1 MNGKEGGT
9 DAKLQNPMQRIL
21 FATDLSSKAQHMF
34 PYVANLAANHC
45 ASLVILHVMQEEPRK
60 ETYIN
65 MVNNLIGEE
74 RWNAMREADT
84 QRARSILIGKKTEA
98 SQIRSAVAPFC
109 AHIREK
115 HPEIKLV
122 EDDIIAVQGTVAETI
137 IKTAVENKC
146 DLIVMGYHRRGGLTD
161 IVAGSIL
168 KSVLRQTYVP
178 VLLIP
183 PTQEM
188 DQ

>member
-1 MNGKEGGT
+1 M
-9 DAKLQNPMQRIL
+9 QNPVQRIL
-21 FATDLSSKAQHMF
+21 FATDLSSKARHMF
-34 PYVANLAANHC
+34 PYVVKLAANHC
-45 ASLVILHVMQEEPRK
+45 ASLVILHVLQEEPKK

-84 QRARSILIGKKTEA
+84 QRARSIMIGKKAEA
-98 SQIRSAVAPFC
+98 SQIRSAVVPFC
-109 AHIREK
+109 AHIRK
-115 HPEIKLV
+115 QHPEIKLL
-122 EDDIIAVQGTVAETI
+122 EDDIIAVQGTVPEAI
-137 IKTAVENKC
+137 VKTAVENKC

-161 IVAGSIL
+161 IMAGNIL
-168 KSVLRQTYVP
+168 KSVLRQTYIP

-188 DQ
+188 EQ

>member
-1 MNGKEGGT
+1 M
-9 DAKLQNPMQRIL
+9 QNLVQRIL

-34 PYVANLAANHC
+34 PYVANFAATHC

-84 QRARSILIGKKTEA
+84 QNARKILIGKKTQA
-98 SQIRSAVAPFC
+98 SQIRSAVASFC
-109 AHIREK
+109 DFIQGQ
-115 HPEIKLV
+115 HPEVKLL
-122 EDDIIAVQGTVAETI
+122 EDDIIAVQGPVAETI
-137 IKTAVENKC
+137 VKTAADNHC
-146 DLIVMGYHRRGGLTD
+146 DLIIMGYHRRGGLPD
-161 IVAGSIL
+161 IMAGSIL
-168 KSVLRQTYVP
+168 KAVLRQTHTP

-183 PTQEM
+183 PTQDM
-188 DQ
+188 GK